1 MFFVSLG
8 KQQQHHAYFVIRYP
22 DVDTCSIE
30 YFFVDNIRSYLA
42 LNYDLMSSHHLANSE
57 VHHIKVR

>member
-8 KQQQHHAYFVIRYP
+8 KQQHHAYFVIRYS
-22 DVDTCSIE
+22 DLDTCPIE
-30 YFFVDNIRSYLA
+30 YFFADNIRSYLA